1 MLAAEAV
8 WRVSGK
14 SCNQSEV
21 MRKPI
26 KSRSTPWERVILLCG
41 KCSRK
46 LGGGFGSKGEDSLRT
61 VLRAELKEQGYG
73 RSVRIIETR
82 CMGICRRKAV
92 TMLDAGRP
100 GTLYT
105 MSEGTAVAE
114 ILHELEESRAAGHE
128 LEESRAAGL
137 PPQA

>member
-1 MLAAEAV
+1 
-8 WRVSGK
+8 
-14 SCNQSEV
+14 

-26 KSRSTPWERVILLCG
+26 KSRSTPWKRVILVCG

-61 VLRAELKEQGYG
+61 VLRAELKVQGYG

-82 CMGICRRKAV
+82 CMGICPKKAV

-105 MSEGTAVAE
+105 MPEGKPAAE
-114 ILHELEESRAAGHE
+114 ILRALEESQPAG
-128 LEESRAAGL
+128 S
-137 PPQA
+137 PSPQA